1 MLRPLTDFF
10 FSYTYLRTPGFPS
23 SFFFHPQRNAFLS
36 LPSQSLPRTQSRHPC
51 FTPSPPPRAHF
62 PLPLQYSSASRQ
74 HRIPIFLSPSPLRFR
89 CIVTRAMLFPPPLV
103 RSLDTA
109 QRLLWRRP
117 FVPEPRSRFPLS
129 GRLCS
134 RVIPMPPLFVPKPR
148 LDRYCGT
155 LRTIQDACAVRS
167 RRPVEGELLLLLPCQ
182 PRLPTVHP
190 SSTTPPLPWDP
201 GTVLACPLSSHRRLR
216 AGGETAVLASA
227 E

>member
-103 RSLDTA
+103 PSLDTA

-117 FVPEPRSRFPLS
+117 FVPEPRSLFPLS
-129 GRLCS
+129 GS
-134 RVIPMPPLFVPKPR
+134 P
-148 LDRYCGT
+148 
-155 LRTIQDACAVRS
+155 
-167 RRPVEGELLLLLPCQ
+167 LLPRHPYATLIRPEAEARSILRHAAHH
-182 PRLPTVHP
+182 PRRMRGAIPPAGRRRAVAVASLPATSPHR
-190 SSTTPPLPWDP
+190 TP
-201 GTVLACPLSSHRRLR
+201 
-216 AGGETAVLASA
+216 
-227 E
+227 